1 MDHFLHPSKLFSQN
15 MKKETKN
22 LLKHP
27 KSIWTK
33 YEKQYFHSKEKGTK
47 QKWHTKLIIYRTKKN
62 SKANKTVRPDEK
74 VLSIRII
81 NHVNDQIEA
90 IIDTYSNVLDK
101 NNFKMHHKDDPNQI
115 HQLAYEGFV
124 DIGAFL
130 RYLSNPFHPSI
141 NYSINVGRSNK
152 IQHMIRG
159 APTPGEFEK
168 YPMYDVS

>member
-1 MDHFLHPSKLFSQN
+1 

-33 YEKQYFHSKEKGTK
+33 YEKEYFHSKEKGTK

-62 SKANKTVRPDEK
+62 SKANKTVHPDEK
-74 VLSIRII
+74 VLSIRIMNSI
-81 NHVNDQIEA
+81 NDQIDA

-115 HQLAYEGFV
+115 HQLAYESFV

-130 RYLSNPFHPSI
+130 LYLSNPFNQNI
-141 NYSINVGRSNK
+141 NYSANIGRWNK
-152 IQHMIRG
+152 LRHATSG
-159 APTPGEFEK
+159 KPTDYELKK
-168 YPMYDVS
+168 YPMHDVS